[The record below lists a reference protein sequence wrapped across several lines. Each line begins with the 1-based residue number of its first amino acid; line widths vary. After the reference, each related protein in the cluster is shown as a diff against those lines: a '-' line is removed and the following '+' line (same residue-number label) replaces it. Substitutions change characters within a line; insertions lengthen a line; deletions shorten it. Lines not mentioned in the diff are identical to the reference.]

1 VLIGGLPV
9 SPTPAKTKA
18 TRRATNNMM
27 EPRHRN
33 GVVLVTGASG
43 YIGSHVV
50 ANLLS
55 KGRVVRGTVRDASDP
70 ERVEHLREMEVAEG
84 GSLEIVEMDL
94 LDRDSVHNA
103 VSGCRSVIHTAA
115 VVVLKSK
122 RPQEKIVD
130 PSVIGTKNVL
140 DAIDASETVEHLVH
154 TSSTA
159 AIRPQK
165 WNDGQTL
172 TTDSWA
178 DDATLENNPY
188 GLAKFS
194 AERIVREW
202 HTKKGESGPRMVT
215 INPCVVLGP
224 PLSKRHLDGSPS
236 FVMTLL
242 NRDIPAVV
250 PMHISI
256 VDVRDV
262 AEAHVRALSKGDNA
276 GRYLVVSGQMWF
288 RDIAKSLKKANPELR
303 IPTRQLPY
311 SLSLLVSLF
320 HPKISLAWARTH
332 LGKRLFWDASPAER
346 DLGMAWRNPEDSL
359 LETVPAILENEWL
372 G

>member
-1 VLIGGLPV
+1 MV
-9 SPTPAKTKA
+9 
-18 TRRATNNMM
+18 
-27 EPRHRN
+27 EPSN
-33 GVVLVTGASG
+33 EDGVVLVTGASG
-43 YIGSHVV
+43 YIGSHIV

-55 KGRVVRGTVRDASDP
+55 KGRVVRGTVRDSSDP
-70 ERVEHLREMEVAEG
+70 ERIGHLREMEVAEG
-84 GSLEIVEMDL
+84 GELEIVEMDL
-94 LDRDSVHNA
+94 LNGESVHSA

-140 DAIDASETVEHLVH
+140 DAIDASGTVEHLVH

-165 WNDGQTL
+165 WSDGQTL
-172 TTDSWA
+172 TTESWA

-194 AERIVREW
+194 SERIVREW
-202 HTKKGESGPRMVT
+202 HAKKDESGPRMVT

-242 NRDIPAVV
+242 KREIPAVV

-262 AEAHVRALSKGDNA
+262 AEAHVRALTKGDNA

-288 RDIAKSLKKANPELR
+288 KDIAKSLKKANPDLR

-320 HPKISLAWARTH
+320 HPKISVAWARTH

-346 DLGMAWRNPEDSL
+346 DLGMEWRDPEVSL

>member
-1 VLIGGLPV
+1 MVEAGNEDGI
-9 SPTPAKTKA
+9 
-18 TRRATNNMM
+18 
-27 EPRHRN
+27 
-33 GVVLVTGASG
+33 VLVTGASG
-43 YIGSHVV
+43 YIGSHIV

-55 KGRVVRGTVRDASDP
+55 KGRAVRGTVRDSSDP
-70 ERVEHLREMEVAEG
+70 ERIGHLRDMEVAEG

-94 LDRDSVHNA
+94 LDGDSVHGA
-103 VSGCRSVIHTAA
+103 VSGCSSVIHTAA

-140 DAIDASETVEHLVH
+140 DAIDASGTVECIVH

-159 AIRPQK
+159 AIRPQN
-165 WNDGQTL
+165 WTDGQTL
-172 TTDSWA
+172 TTASWA
-178 DDATLENNPY
+178 DDATIENNPY

-194 AERIVREW
+194 SERIVREW
-202 HTKKGESGPRMVT
+202 HDEKDESGPRMVT

-242 NRDIPAVV
+242 NREIPAVV

-262 AEAHVRALSKGDNA
+262 AEAHVRALTRGENA

-288 RDIAKSLKKANPELR
+288 SEIAKSLKKENPELR

-346 DLGMAWRNPEDSL
+346 DLGMEWREPEESL
-359 LETVPAILENEWL
+359 LDTVPAILENEWL

>member
-1 VLIGGLPV
+1 MI
-9 SPTPAKTKA
+9 
-18 TRRATNNMM
+18 
-27 EPRHRN
+27 
-33 GVVLVTGASG
+33 LVTGASG
-43 YIGSHVV
+43 YIGSHIV

-55 KGRVVRGTVRDASDP
+55 KGRKVRAAVRDASDP
-70 ERVEHLREMEVAEG
+70 ERVDHLRVMEVSDG
-84 GSLEIVEMDL
+84 GGLEVVEMDL
-94 LDRDSVHNA
+94 LDSDTVHRA
-103 VSGCRSVIHTAA
+103 VSGCESVIHTAA

-140 DAIDASETVEHLVH
+140 EAIDASGTVKQLVH

-165 WNDGQTL
+165 WDDGQTL
-172 TTDSWA
+172 TTETWA
-178 DDATLENNPY
+178 DDATIENNPY

-194 AERIVREW
+194 SERIVREW
-202 HTKKGESGPRMVT
+202 HGKKSDSGTRMIT

-224 PLSKRHLDGSPS
+224 PLTKRHLDGSPA

-242 NRDIPAVV
+242 NREIPAVV

-262 AEAHVRALSKGDNA
+262 AEAHVRALTKGDNA

-288 RDIAKSLKKANPELR
+288 RDIAKSLKKANPSIR

-311 SLSLLVSLF
+311 SLSLLVSIF
-320 HPKISLAWARTH
+320 HPKISLSWARTH

-346 DLGMAWRNPEDSL
+346 DLEMKWRDPEESL
-359 LETVPAILENEWL
+359 LDTVPPILENGWI